1 MIVMDFLHQAD
12 VSLLVVTA
20 DWAEP
25 WNIFY
30 TLLLAILVLILPL
43 QRTAASYTYCCQTTG
58 QEENVGERIP
68 SSYLHADAQA
78 LLI

>member
-1 MIVMDFLHQAD
+1 MDFLHQAD
-12 VSLLVVTA
+12 MSLLVVTA

-25 WNIFY
+25 WNILY
-30 TLLLAILVLILPL
+30 TLLLTILGLILPP
-43 QRTAASYTYCCQTTG
+43 QRTAAASFTNCCQTTG
-58 QEENVGERIP
+58 QEENLGERIP